1 MEYKFNIPRLGSLSG
16 LNQALSPNPI
26 MPGMDPL
33 TMPRSNLISPN
44 SNMMNMNNLN
54 QSLELPKNLYDPNV
68 QPVRADQIPEYSKF
82 GNLMAGS
89 EFTRTPEQLAQMTQ
103 TEFAQF
109 DKDRKDA
116 RNTRLGMMLQSLSN
130 SFKGET
136 TDPQDLLAMKQNS
149 RIAKERARMKQK
161 FEEDLKYMNPEM
173 QRKAQLLGAEGYAEV
188 LKQNMIDSLSPT
200 KGTTAQRN
208 VNSLTEYKKE
218 YEKLKNIPIESRTEQ
233 DKLDL
238 ADAEQRYF
246 GMAMTIGSDESD
258 SNLMSL
264 IRANAEPGG
273 FELTYGEKK
282 RDETY
287 ATKLQD
293 WEDKGRATFYA
304 NQENLAEKVKILK
317 DGVSNVAG
325 PIIGPL
331 GQSIVGSFVASEA
344 KNFQNDINEYVFQTL
359 KEKLG
364 AQFTEREGKMLV
376 KASFDNTLSEEDNL
390 ARITRLYESGQRM
403 AESRQAQAD
412 YYNNVGGINPYG
424 GGTLKGFQGERFD
437 RQRLMAKVVDLPD
450 DAHAYSEEKIK
461 ELAQS
466 NTLTD
471 DQAEYFANLL
481 IYRRT
486 NQQET
491 DIMAGNF

>member
-33 TMPRSNLISPN
+33 TMPGSNLISPN

-54 QSLELPKNLYDPNV
+54 QSLELPKNLFDPNV

-188 LKQNMIDSLSPT
+188 LKQNMIDSFSNKKSTLQKNVASLVE
-200 KGTTAQRN
+200 AQTN
-208 VNSLTEYKKE
+208 
-218 YEKLKNIPIESRTEQ
+218 
-233 DKLDL
+233 
-238 ADAEQRYF
+238 F
-246 GMAMTIGSDESD
+246 
-258 SNLMSL
+258 SNLNKLSKEE
-264 IRANAEPGG
+264 RALDPNFDAK
-273 FELTYGEKK
+273 LLS
-282 RDETY
+282 
-287 ATKLQD
+287 AQTKLVGLQTGLGTD
-293 WEDKGRATFYA
+293 AYS
-304 NQENLAEKVKILK
+304 ENLAKLKRKGEAPGGIDLTEGEKSRDKAFGTELIKFQSDLPDLQQGLTALNGKVEMLETRNDIT
-317 DGVSNVAG
+317 GPNINVLANIPYVG
-325 PIIGPL
+325 SQFFPEANSFMRDL
-331 GQSIVGSFVASEA
+331 ESIVYKS
-344 KNFQNDINEYVFQTL
+344 L
-359 KEKLG
+359 KATLG
-364 AQFTEREGKMLV
+364 AQFTQREAENLV
-376 KASFDNTLSEEDNL
+376 RAAIDQSLDEEYNVQ
-390 ARITRLYESGQRM
+390 RVRRLQSLIQDTYAEKRRQVDYFENKGGQ
-403 AESRQAQAD
+403 
-412 YYNNVGGINPYG
+412 NPYG
-424 GGTLKGFQGERFD
+424 YGTLKGYEMKETTTEMLLARVNGI
-437 RQRLMAKVVDLPD
+437 PD
-450 DAHAYSEEKIK
+450 DYQTWDKDKTLNYINSLDADDPEALTKIEFIK
-461 ELAQS
+461 NELG
-466 NTLTD
+466 TK
-471 DQAEYFANLL
+471 F
-481 IYRRT
+481 
-486 NQQET
+486 
-491 DIMAGNF
+491 